1 MPLRGDSSLECQE
14 ARELT
19 RAFLSGGGVL
29 ERRADWRA
37 HMAACQPCDEH
48 YRETVEML
56 SRLHRARRDG
66 SVADPEPAGQPASD
80 ALPERR
86 SLIAFSPRAA
96 PAAWRSRKRA
106 AWLKLAIPGAA
117 LLVFGAIGLPG
128 GAARPA
134 SALALQ
140 GSVEVDDQLIAA
152 GDKELPLARHAR
164 IVAGAGARVRLAEG
178 PSELVLKG
186 AGMLRCESFEPLRV
200 HLFAGRLECHGPC
213 TVSSALGVLQSPAG
227 ALELH
232 IDDDGLHVDGSG
244 RRTLVPG
251 QELLVAPPRAPDA
264 PR

>member
-1 MPLRGDSSLECQE
+1 M
-14 ARELT
+14 
-19 RAFLSGGGVL
+19 
-29 ERRADWRA
+29 
-37 HMAACQPCDEH
+37 
-48 YRETVEML
+48 
-56 SRLHRARRDG
+56 
-66 SVADPEPAGQPASD
+66 
-80 ALPERR
+80 
-86 SLIAFSPRAA
+86 
-96 PAAWRSRKRA
+96 
-106 AWLKLAIPGAA
+106 
-117 LLVFGAIGLPG
+117 
-128 GAARPA
+128 
-134 SALALQ
+134 
-140 GSVEVDDQLIAA
+140 EVDDQLIAA

-213 TVSSALGVLQSPAG
+213 TVSSALGVLQSAAG

-232 IDDDGLHVDGSG
+232 IDDDGLHVLAGAPGASFLDGSG